1 MPKKT
6 EKKEAPKKAEEP
18 KKGEEPKKETKKAAV
33 EAPVEAPKEE
43 AKPAKLEKAPKP
55 EKKKKEEK
63 GVFKLY
69 KVEND
74 KVTRLRPTCERC
86 GPGYFM
92 ADHGNRYTCGHCGFT
107 KYKPAKEETALN
119 QPRA

>member
-1 MPKKT
+1 LSKKAD
-6 EKKEAPKKAEEP
+6 KKEAP
-18 KKGEEPKKETKKAAV
+18 KKGEEPKKEAKKP
-33 EAPVEAPKEE
+33 EAPVVEETKEE
-43 AKPAKLEKAPKP
+43 VKPSKVEKAPKP

-69 KVEND
+69 KVESD
-74 KVTRLRPTCERC
+74 KLTRLRPTCERC

-107 KYKPAKEETALN
+107 RYKPAKE
-119 QPRA
+119 

>member
-1 MPKKT
+1 MSKKA

-18 KKGEEPKKETKKAAV
+18 KKEAKKV
-33 EAPVEAPKEE
+33 EMVPPGAPKEE
-43 AKPAKLEKAPKP
+43 AKPAKVEKAPKP

-63 GVFKLY
+63 GVFTLY

-74 KVTRLRPTCERC
+74 KVVRLRPICERC

-107 KYKPAKEETALN
+107 RYKPAKE
-119 QPRA
+119 